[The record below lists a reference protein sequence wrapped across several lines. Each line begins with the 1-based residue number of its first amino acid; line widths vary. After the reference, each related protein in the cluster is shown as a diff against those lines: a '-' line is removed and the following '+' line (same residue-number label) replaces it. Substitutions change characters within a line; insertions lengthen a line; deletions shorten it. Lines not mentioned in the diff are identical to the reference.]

1 MKRFLARRLVELIP
15 VVAGITLLTF
25 LLIHL
30 IPGDPVKVML
40 GERASPDEVAR
51 LRQQLGLDRSLPE
64 QYVQYCLHAAQGDL
78 GQSILRHTPVTEELA
93 RAFPATIELTLGALL
108 IATVLGIPLG
118 MAAAVRR
125 GSWWDALCTT
135 ISLGGISMPVFWLGL
150 MLVLLFPYY
159 LNMFYFSGRASAEF
173 PHPTG
178 FYVLDAI
185 LSGNPSN
192 LADALGHLVLPCLTL
207 STIPLAMIARMTR
220 SSMLEVLSQDYIRTA
235 RAKGLTE
242 RQVLWGHALPNA
254 LIPIVTAIGL
264 QFGYL
269 LGGAV
274 MTETVFAIDGV
285 GRLVV
290 ESVKLRDY
298 PLVQGSVLAV
308 ALAVSLVNVLVDLLY
323 AWLDPRVRYG

>member
-1 MKRFLARRLVELIP
+1 MKRFLARRALELIP
-15 VVAGITLLTF
+15 VVLGITLLTF

-40 GERASPDEVAR
+40 GERASPDQVAQ
-51 LRQQLGLDRSLPE
+51 LRAQLGLDRSLPE
-64 QYVQYCLHAAQGDL
+64 QYVQYCLHAARGDL

-108 IATVLGIPLG
+108 FATLFGIPLG

-125 GSWWDALCTT
+125 GSWWDALGT
-135 ISLGGISMPVFWLGL
+135 ILSLTGISMPVFWLGL

-159 LNMFYFSGRASAEF
+159 LDMFYFGGRTSLEF

-185 LSGNPSN
+185 LSGNPRN
-192 LADALGHLVLPCLTL
+192 LVDVLGHLVLPCVTL
-207 STIPLAMIARMTR
+207 GSVPLAMIARMTR

-242 RQVLWGHALPNA
+242 REVLWGHALPNA